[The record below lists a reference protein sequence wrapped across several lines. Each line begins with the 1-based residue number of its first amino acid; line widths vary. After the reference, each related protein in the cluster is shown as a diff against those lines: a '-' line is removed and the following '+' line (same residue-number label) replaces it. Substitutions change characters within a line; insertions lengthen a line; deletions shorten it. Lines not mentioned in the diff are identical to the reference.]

1 MKAGKIRLKDIG
13 KPSDQMVQLNPA
25 DFMRLPYP
33 YDKADSDPDFKQ
45 LTEAQKNKYEASL
58 DGVLAISIPKP
69 ETKAEE
75 EELVRKFLSGLE
87 KLLTKENNWTF
98 LQPLTLSLEY
108 CAKCQTCNEACPI
121 YIGSGKQEIYRPTY
135 RSEVL
140 RAIVNKYIKKGGKT
154 FAKFSGNDIDLN
166 WTTVARLAELAYRC
180 TLCRRCAQT
189 CPIGVDNGLI
199 THELRKVF
207 SQEMGIAPVEIH
219 TLGSMKHLKAGSS
232 TGL

>member
-13 KPSDQMVQLNPA
+13 KPSDQMIQLNPA

-45 LTEAQKNKYEASL
+45 LTEDQKKKYEASL

-69 ETKAEE
+69 ETKGEE
-75 EELVRKFLSGLE
+75 DELVRKFLSGLE

-121 YIGSGKQEIYRPTY
+121 YTGSGKQEIYRPTY

-140 RAIVNKYIKKGGKT
+140 RAIVNKYIKGKKT
-154 FAKFSGNDIDLN
+154 FAKFSG
-166 WTTVARLAELAYRC
+166 
-180 TLCRRCAQT
+180 
-189 CPIGVDNGLI
+189 
-199 THELRKVF
+199 
-207 SQEMGIAPVEIH
+207 
-219 TLGSMKHLKAGSS
+219 
-232 TGL
+232 